1 MIAVLTADLVES
13 TSYDEELLEKVL
25 TTLKKEFEVLDRLYP
40 AEQPEFKIFRGDSF
54 QGIISQPKNALRTV
68 LQIRTAVNQIHFKK
82 KDRNNPYPRLAD
94 FRTAIGIGTLEYEGA
109 TVSES
114 NGQAF
119 RFSGLTLDEMKSE
132 SQKTRIKTADEEVNN
147 EFNTSFF
154 LMDML
159 LEKWTTASAE
169 VVYFLLQGMK
179 EREIAEKL
187 NISQSAVNQRKKAS
201 GWEAILGLLHRY
213 EYVTSHKFI
222 HG

>member
-1 MIAVLTADLVES
+1 MIAVLTADLVDS
-13 TSYDEELLEKVL
+13 TSYDEELLDKVL
-25 TTLKKEFEVLDRLYP
+25 TTLKDEFEVLNRLYP
-40 AEQPEFKIFRGDSF
+40 TEQPEFRIFRGDSF
-54 QGIISQPKNALRTV
+54 QGIISQPKNALRIA
-68 LQIRTAVNQIHFKK
+68 LQIKTVVNQIHFKQK
-82 KDRNNPYPRLAD
+82 NRNNAYPKLAD
-94 FRTAIGIGTLEYEGA
+94 FRTAIGIGTMDYEGE

-119 RFSGLTLDEMKSE
+119 RFSGRTLDEMKSE
-132 SQKTRIKTADEEVNN
+132 SQKTRIKTVDDEVDD

-201 GWEAILGLLHRY
+201 GWEAISGLLNRY
-213 EYVTSHKFI
+213 EYVTSHKFV